1 MSETSNL
8 QTQLVGVI
16 GPAGFGGSYL
26 TAELI
31 RRGHTVLG
39 ISRNPQS
46 FGTHEYYR
54 PRPLDIE
61 ASTVIQLADA
71 FRGLDTLVSEYGP
84 HTQGA
89 DALQYMPYIEV
100 VRKLILAVKLAG
112 VKYFVFVG
120 GAGSLVVPGTH
131 EALADDPGFFF
142 AYRKQIAES
151 DAHVCYMEERLV
163 PLGGPLRSYRNACLA
178 EKSGTATAT
187 DIDTIRIYEKAIRKS
202 DRASDYIKAGRASLL
217 FFEGNVSFPW
227 TFVSP
232 SPLYRPGPRTGRY
245 EVTLDYVPLKGEQKG
260 EHVLDGRL
268 TGISAADLGVAIA
281 DEIENQRLIH
291 KHWTASG
298 DLSDD
303 TPYAS
308 YLTAKD
314 I

>member
-1 MSETSNL
+1 MSDTSNR
-8 QTQLVGVI
+8 QSALVGVI

-31 RRGHTVLG
+31 RRGHTVVG

-46 FGTHEYYR
+46 FGIHEKYR
-54 PRPLDIE
+54 PRLLDIE
-61 ASTVIQLADA
+61 SSTVLQLADS
-71 FRGLDTLVSEYGP
+71 FRDLDTLVSEYGP

-100 VRKLILAVKLAG
+100 VRKLILAVKLAA

-131 EALADDPGFFF
+131 ESLADYPGFFA

-151 DAHVCYMEERLV
+151 NAHVCYMEERLG
-163 PLGGPLRSYRNACLA
+163 PLGDSLRSYRNARLA
-178 EKSGTATAT
+178 ERSGTATAT
-187 DIDTIRIYEKAIRKS
+187 DIDTIRTYEHAIRNN

-217 FFEGNVSFPW
+217 FFEGNSSFPW

-245 EVTLDYVPLKGEQKG
+245 EVMLDYVPLKGEPKG
-260 EHVLDGRL
+260 EDVLDGHL

-281 DEIENQRLIH
+281 DEVESRQLIH

-303 TPYAS
+303 TLYPS